1 MLTCELT
8 FADVRVDLLGQR
20 AYVAGRDIGL
30 SAKEMRLLTTLA
42 AVAPEPVLVWDLW
55 IEVIGREMP
64 TNPDLWSNTVPVH
77 ISRLRDKLVDRS
89 LIVTATYGYAL
100 REAVTLH
107 SSLRGMR

>member
-1 MLTCELT
+1 MLSCELT

-30 SAKEMRLLTTLA
+30 SAKEMRLLTVLA
-42 AVAPEPVLVWDLW
+42 AHAPDAVLVWDIW

-77 ISRLRDKLVDRS
+77 VSRLRDKLVDRS
-89 LIVTATYGYAL
+89 LIQTTQYGYMLAAEVKL
-100 REAVTLH
+100 SVLA
-107 SSLRGMR
+107 G